1 MKRSMK
7 NTCRTRVES
16 EVSKEHVLK
25 PQQTRYTRRK
35 ATASSPPKVT
45 PGDSRTTLHRD
56 TEKHAG
62 NLNPDSFNFII
73 FAPSIG
79 EHPSSILEISSNRG
93 ATTHTIKASISFFR
107 SPHPPSTPEPF
118 TRRTMKNT
126 CRTRV
131 ESEVSKEH
139 VLKPQQTRYT
149 RRKATA
155 SSPPKVTPGDSRTTL
170 HRDTEKHAGNLNP
183 DSFNFI
189 IFAPSIGEHPS
200 SILEISSNRG
210 ATTHTIKASISFFR
224 SPHPPSTPEPFTRRT
239 SLESVSR
246 LIRRHQ
252 ATTYRNLERFL

>member
-56 TEKHAG
+56 TETHAG

-93 ATTHTIKASISFFR
+93 ATTHTIKASISF
-107 SPHPPSTPEPF
+107 S
-118 TRRTMKNT
+118 
-126 CRTRV
+126 
-131 ESEVSKEH
+131 
-139 VLKPQQTRYT
+139 
-149 RRKATA
+149 
-155 SSPPKVTPGDSRTTL
+155 
-170 HRDTEKHAGNLNP
+170 
-183 DSFNFI
+183 
-189 IFAPSIGEHPS
+189 
-200 SILEISSNRG
+200 
-210 ATTHTIKASISFFR
+210 R

-252 ATTYRNLERFL
+252 ATTYRNLERKQNPMVLLQKPAKQSLGSKA

>member
-1 MKRSMK
+1 MK

-93 ATTHTIKASISFFR
+93 ATTHTIKASISFSR

-118 TRRTMKNT
+118 TRRTEKTEPDGSVAKAGEAKLRKQSLGSLHSPESKAGDDGAMEAFPSRSLIFDQMKNKKRMDPVT
-126 CRTRV
+126 SIPFT
-131 ESEVSKEH
+131 EDMHKKEIK
-139 VLKPQQTRYT
+139 LETKQ
-149 RRKATA
+149 
-155 SSPPKVTPGDSRTTL
+155 SRT
-170 HRDTEKHAGNLNP
+170 EG
-183 DSFNFI
+183 
-189 IFAPSIGEHPS
+189 GY
-200 SILEISSNRG
+200 G
-210 ATTHTIKASISFFR
+210 
-224 SPHPPSTPEPFTRRT
+224 SPRR
-239 SLESVSR
+239 R
-246 LIRRHQ
+246 P
-252 ATTYRNLERFL
+252 

>member
-45 PGDSRTTLHRD
+45 PGNSRTTLHRD
-56 TEKHAG
+56 TETHAG

-93 ATTHTIKASISFFR
+93 ATTHTIKASISF
-107 SPHPPSTPEPF
+107 S
-118 TRRTMKNT
+118 
-126 CRTRV
+126 
-131 ESEVSKEH
+131 
-139 VLKPQQTRYT
+139 
-149 RRKATA
+149 
-155 SSPPKVTPGDSRTTL
+155 
-170 HRDTEKHAGNLNP
+170 
-183 DSFNFI
+183 
-189 IFAPSIGEHPS
+189 
-200 SILEISSNRG
+200 
-210 ATTHTIKASISFFR
+210 R

-239 SLESVSR
+239 SLESVLR

-252 ATTYRNLERFL
+252 GTTYRNLERKQNPMVLLQKPAKQSLGSLHSPESKAGDDGAMEAFPSRSLIFDQMKNKRRMDPVTSIPFTEDMHKKEIKLETKQSRTDGGYGSPRRRP